1 MLHPV
6 FFSLLSKKGLGVNP
20 YVKNNGTEKLVLC
33 VHVNLQVLDKNDFS
47 PHPWDVWTPDFCP
60 PWTPPHRMFPPL

>member
-20 YVKNNGTEKLVLC
+20 YVKKNGTEKLVLC
-33 VHVNLQVLDKNDFS
+33 VHVTLLTSAGQK
-47 PHPWDVWTPDFCP
+47 
-60 PWTPPHRMFPPL
+60 